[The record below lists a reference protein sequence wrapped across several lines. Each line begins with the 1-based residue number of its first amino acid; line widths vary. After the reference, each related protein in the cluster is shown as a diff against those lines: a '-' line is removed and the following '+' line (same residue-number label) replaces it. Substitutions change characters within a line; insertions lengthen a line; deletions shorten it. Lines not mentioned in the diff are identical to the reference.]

1 MNKAVAFHLQ
11 DVLGLVTILIGLGCY
26 RWGSRQLKRQLKAEA
41 TMPDQLPSPSFAS
54 PESPGESPDSP
65 GVRPR
70 GSEWKMMPV
79 FATGSLNS
87 GQPQFVL
94 VHAPKPK
101 ARSADQVRR
110 SLIGR
115 VGVASPLASPQFR
128 HSAGVRG
135 GGDTSQP
142 ASTPAMELDDVDAIT
157 VGKYVYWMGQ
167 DDDIPRGHL
176 GEVTKV
182 DGDDRK
188 VSFPDGSYTI
198 PARKLNVCNLQN
210 GTFVHMTRDGI
221 SSELIGEVK
230 GLEEDSL
237 QVEIK
242 GPFAAPRSF
251 FLRSL
256 RKYLIRSELQPHR
269 LVYRSGSDFT
279 ELGRIYP
286 DVNEEGQVK
295 VKFGSKKYFAG
306 LRDLVRAPVQLG
318 TFVMWMKAD
327 DEVARGEIGV
337 VKRLEDGQPVVK
349 FPNAERAFRPH
360 SLIPISVQKG
370 DFVTWDHNDDDVP
383 EGHVGQ
389 VVGLNC
395 RSKLAPHKPFR
406 WQELHRCPIQPG
418 NFVTWVKEDSDI
430 PDGDLGEVV
439 RMSGEKIA
447 VQWPQGRW
455 SMAPTSL
462 ERFAFQKGD
471 RVRWSKADEDIP
483 EGSIGQVM
491 GIHYDDDGRGK
502 DLFVN
507 FPMGRWRFAPESLV
521 SLNWKLGEEMG
532 ASSHDPGG
540 EEENMES
547 INRLKSSFR
556 RFDENGDGRISPEE
570 LTKILTQ
577 LGNISEEDW
586 SPIFDSLD
594 RDGDGKLSV
603 EEFVHYIFEGERKSM
618 DDGVLLHISMA
629 DAGSLLEEK
638 MDEKTFVTKAQWQ
651 EVVMQTCTDPENQS
665 RALDFFDD
673 CLIDL
678 ENSDLAQQAM
688 NDMVNGCEERRL
700 GWLVRFAAEHISVED
715 VRSALAWGRHLVGV

>member
-1 MNKAVAFHLQ
+1 
-11 DVLGLVTILIGLGCY
+11 
-26 RWGSRQLKRQLKAEA
+26 
-41 TMPDQLPSPSFAS
+41 
-54 PESPGESPDSP
+54 
-65 GVRPR
+65 
-70 GSEWKMMPV
+70 
-79 FATGSLNS
+79 
-87 GQPQFVL
+87 
-94 VHAPKPK
+94 
-101 ARSADQVRR
+101 
-110 SLIGR
+110 
-115 VGVASPLASPQFR
+115 
-128 HSAGVRG
+128 
-135 GGDTSQP
+135 
-142 ASTPAMELDDVDAIT
+142 MELDDVDAIT

-242 GPFAAPRSF
+242 GEILNAQA
-251 FLRSL
+251 
-256 RKYLIRSELQPHR
+256 KYLIRSELQPHR

-389 VVGLNC
+389 VVGL
-395 RSKLAPHKPFR
+395 KLEDSRLRVQFPNDTWSFKEE
-406 WQELHRCPIQPG
+406 ELHRCPIQPG

-521 SLNWKLGEEMG
+521 SLNW
-532 ASSHDPGG
+532 
-540 EEENMES
+540 NMES

-577 LGNISEEDW
+577 LGNISEEECQE
-586 SPIFDSLD
+586 IFDSLD

-700 GWLVRFAAEHISVED
+700 GWLVRFAADNISVED